1 MDFSNIDLALG
12 TLTAYDATS
21 SVSSAS
27 LAYAVSTEI
36 LSQSLDMTQE
46 MGASMIQMMERSVTP
61 ELGGNIDVY
70 I

>member
-1 MDFSNIDLALG
+1 MDFSNIDMALS
-12 TLTAYDATS
+12 TISTYDASS

-27 LAYAVSTEI
+27 LAYAVGTEL
-36 LSQSLDMTQE
+36 LSQSLDMTQV